1 LSKQFISEEQVEKAL
16 DYLRDTALDAAR
28 ATAERIYLEEY
39 TRVIKSKIMQ
49 EHRDDSLG
57 AQEREA
63 YADQRYKQH
72 LEAVRIAIEQEH
84 EHRFRRQAAAAK
96 IEAWRTMCSNER
108 AMKL

>member
-1 LSKQFISEEQVEKAL
+1 MPGQFISDEQVEKAL
-16 DYLRDTALDAAR
+16 DYLRDNSSAAAQ

-39 TRVIKSKIMQ
+39 TRVVKSQIMQ
-49 EHRDDSLG
+49 EHSGESIG

-72 LEAVRIAIEQEH
+72 LEALKIATERDH
-84 EHRFRRQAAAAK
+84 EHRFLRKAAEAK

-108 AMKL
+108 SMKL